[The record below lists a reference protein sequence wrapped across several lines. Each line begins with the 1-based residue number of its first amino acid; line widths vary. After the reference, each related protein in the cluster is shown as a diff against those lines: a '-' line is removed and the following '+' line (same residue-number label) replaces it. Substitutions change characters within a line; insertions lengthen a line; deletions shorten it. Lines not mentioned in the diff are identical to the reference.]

1 MLPKF
6 FISLLL
12 IVSFHAAVVA
22 QQTQTQTQK
31 QEQKQD
37 TTAPETQKEKK
48 VDIKFQHRYYSTGQF
63 FHETGLF
70 AKKPFHWIGR
80 DWLRAGIVTA
90 GTFAAMSLDHT
101 LQNATQGQQR
111 YYYSPFIVGGRVYG
125 EWYSIG
131 GVAAVFQIYGII
143 AHDTAAKKI
152 SIELFQGGV
161 YAEFAT
167 TVLKFIIG
175 RERPIATTNSMVFKP
190 LSFKYIY
197 ESMPSG
203 HTTSAFALS
212 TIMSRHAHSTFL
224 KILAYVPAGFTM
236 FSRIYQ
242 DQHWLSDEVPAAAIG
257 FFVGNWVVDLHE
269 GKRHKINVPFT
280 P

>member
-1 MLPKF
+1 MLHKF
-6 FISLLL
+6 FISVVLLCSFQL
-12 IVSFHAAVVA
+12 SVSA
-22 QQTQTQTQK
+22 QLKPAQA
-31 QEQKQD
+31 KQD
-37 TTAPETQKEKK
+37 SIAPETPKEKQADK
-48 VDIKFQHRYYSTGQF
+48 KFQYRYYSVPQF

-70 AKKPFHWIGR
+70 VKKPFHWKSH
-80 DWLRAGIVTA
+80 DWLRVGLVTA
-90 GTFAAMSLDHT
+90 ATIAVMPLDQP
-101 LQNATQGQQR
+101 LQQATQGQQR

-131 GVAAVFQIYGII
+131 GVAAAFQIYGLI
-143 AHDTAAKKI
+143 AHDSAAKKV
-152 SIELFQGGV
+152 SIELLQGGI
-161 YAEFAT
+161 YAELAT
-167 TVLKFIIG
+167 TVLKFGIG
-175 RERPIATTNSMVFKP
+175 RERPIATQNSFSYKP
-190 LSFKYIY
+190 FSFKYIF

-212 TIMSRHAHSTFL
+212 TIMSRHAHTTAL
-224 KILAYVPAGFTM
+224 KILAYVPAAFTM

-257 FFVGNWVVDLHE
+257 YFVGNWVVDLHE